1 MENHIEDKDG
11 VWVLNENGVTW
22 DLVEPSQEYLDRN
35 NNPVVEDTGPSKD
48 ELDNAAFEIRLI
60 DSLMGLGL
68 L

>member
-1 MENHIEDKDG
+1 MENRIEDKDG

-22 DLVEPSQEYLDRN
+22 DLVEPSQEYLDRK
-35 NNPVVEDTGPSKD
+35 NNPIEEIEGPSQD

>member
-1 MENHIEDKDG
+1 MNNRIEDRDG
-11 VWVLNENGVTW
+11 IWELSEEGGTW
-22 DLVEPSQEYLDRN
+22 ELIEPSKEFLDN
-35 NNPVVEDTGPSKD
+35 INNPVVENTGPSQD

>member
-1 MENHIEDKDG
+1 MEQRVTDWFGTWLVQEDGGMKLIEESPEWIAKNSELSKP
-11 VWVLNENGVTW
+11 V
-22 DLVEPSQEYLDRN
+22 PSQ
-35 NNPVVEDTGPSKD
+35 D